1 MVRACCIAL
10 NSAAENK
17 LTPLPPPLSP
27 QPARAVRKSNID
39 AAEKAMWEEE
49 LALHALETP
58 VAENA
63 VLRQRNVDWKFRS
76 DTAGHAHAMMEQLY
90 PFVAKV
96 RAERGSRRHMR
107 AYSQI

>member
-1 MVRACCIAL
+1 
-10 NSAAENK
+10 
-17 LTPLPPPLSP
+17 
-27 QPARAVRKSNID
+27 
-39 AAEKAMWEEE
+39 MWEEE

-63 VLRQRNVDWKFRS
+63 VLRQRNIDWKFRS

-96 RAERGSRRHMR
+96 RAERGSEAAHARVFPNLTPPPPPPPFPLYFSRTSLHTRRSR
-107 AYSQI
+107 AR